1 MVSSRLAQPRFG
13 VQHKTRRT
21 DATKQ
26 KTVKRRI
33 AKIEIKKAKK
43 KPARLMAAG
52 KSNSRRVGGDRNYC
66 IESGV
71 INLLYFHNNCH
82 FIFQ

>member
-43 KPARLMAAG
+43 KARSPYG
-52 KSNSRRVGGDRNYC
+52 CGQIQFKKSWRRQ
-66 IESGV
+66 E
-71 INLLYFHNNCH
+71 LLYRIRRHKSALFS
-82 FIFQ
+82 